1 LQNSN
6 LIIADSSE
14 LIVKGLRSIL
24 EPFVKN
30 EILFAV
36 NFIELKEII
45 KNLKNVFLVIDYTSQ
60 GFSLEEL
67 VELKNNYPKK
77 TFYYDESEVLN
88 NKGNFFEEILSKS
101 FFENE
106 KLIIISRSTDKIT
119 SIIEEILEK
128 KIDDLVL
135 ILNSGSL
142 EKRSKLRLLFEK
154 NKEIICIAFYEDNNQ
169 TLSSMAN
176 QFFRNNKIQISQQ
189 SINLIIN
196 RCRGDRQNLK
206 NELNKIESFIKNKKK
221 IEISEILQ
229 LTNLAENYSVTELV
243 DNCLAKNKNKTLNI
257 LNENNY
263 NLEDCIIV
271 IRTMLAKSKRLLK
284 LFQEIKIS
292 NNIDSAI
299 SSIKPPIFW
308 KDKQIVKDQIN
319 KWSYKK
325 IELLIF
331 RINEIELLIKKNS
344 SISLSVLSDF
354 IIEQASTASN

>member
-1 LQNSN
+1 M
-6 LIIADSSE
+6 IIKSFE
-14 LIVKGLRSIL
+14 LNKIDLKKNNFFLFYGENEGL
-24 EPFVKN
+24 K
-30 EILFAV
+30 
-36 NFIELKEII
+36 KEII
-45 KNLKNVFLVIDYTSQ
+45 ESNF
-60 GFSLEEL
+60 
-67 VELKNNYPKK
+67 KNNYPKK

-88 NKGNFFEEILSKS
+88 NKSNFFEEILSKS

-189 SINLIIN
+189 AINLIIN

-319 KWSYKK
+319 KWSHKN

>member
-1 LQNSN
+1 M
-6 LIIADSSE
+6 IIKSFE
-14 LIVKGLRSIL
+14 LNKIDFKKNNFFLFYGENEGL
-24 EPFVKN
+24 K
-30 EILFAV
+30 
-36 NFIELKEII
+36 KEII
-45 KNLKNVFLVIDYTSQ
+45 ENNF
-60 GFSLEEL
+60 
-67 VELKNNYPKK
+67 KNNYQKK
-77 TFYYDESEVLN
+77 TFYYDESEILN
-88 NKGNFFEEILSKS
+88 NKSNFFEEILSKS

-106 KLIIISRSTDKIT
+106 KLIIINRSTDKIT

-128 KIDDLVL
+128 KINDLVL

-169 TLSSMAN
+169 TLSSMAS

-189 SINLIIN
+189 AINLIIN

-206 NELNKIESFIKNKKK
+206 NELNKIESFIKNKKR

-308 KDKQIVKDQIN
+308 KDKKIVKDQIN
-319 KWSYKK
+319 KWSHKN

-344 SISLSVLSDF
+344 SISLTVLSDF

>member
-1 LQNSN
+1 M
-6 LIIADSSE
+6 IIKSFE
-14 LIVKGLRSIL
+14 LNKIDLKKNNFFLFYGENEGL
-24 EPFVKN
+24 K
-30 EILFAV
+30 
-36 NFIELKEII
+36 KEII
-45 KNLKNVFLVIDYTSQ
+45 ESNF
-60 GFSLEEL
+60 
-67 VELKNNYPKK
+67 KNNYPKK

-88 NKGNFFEEILSKS
+88 NKSNFFEEILSKS

-154 NKEIICIAFYEDNNQ
+154 NKKIICTAFYEDNNQ
-169 TLSSMAN
+169 TLSSLAS

-189 SINLIIN
+189 AINLIIN

-319 KWSYKK
+319 KWSHKN

>member
-1 LQNSN
+1 MIIKSFELNKIN
-6 LIIADSSE
+6 LKKNNFFLFYGE
-14 LIVKGLRSIL
+14 NEGL
-24 EPFVKN
+24 K
-30 EILFAV
+30 
-36 NFIELKEII
+36 KEII
-45 KNLKNVFLVIDYTSQ
+45 ESNF
-60 GFSLEEL
+60 
-67 VELKNNYPKK
+67 KNNYPKK

-169 TLSSMAN
+169 TLSSLAS

-189 SINLIIN
+189 AINLIIN

-319 KWSYKK
+319 KWSHKN

-331 RINEIELLIKKNS
+331 KINEIELLIKKNS

>member
-1 LQNSN
+1 MIIKSFELNKVN
-6 LIIADSSE
+6 LKKNNFFLFYGE
-14 LIVKGLRSIL
+14 NEGL
-24 EPFVKN
+24 K
-30 EILFAV
+30 
-36 NFIELKEII
+36 KEII
-45 KNLKNVFLVIDYTSQ
+45 ESNF
-60 GFSLEEL
+60 
-67 VELKNNYPKK
+67 KNNYPKK

-154 NKEIICIAFYEDNNQ
+154 NKKIICTAFYEDNNQ
-169 TLSSMAN
+169 TLSSLAS

-319 KWSYKK
+319 KWSYKN

>member
-1 LQNSN
+1 MIIKSFELNKVN
-6 LIIADSSE
+6 LKKNNFFLFYGE
-14 LIVKGLRSIL
+14 NEGL
-24 EPFVKN
+24 K
-30 EILFAV
+30 
-36 NFIELKEII
+36 KEII
-45 KNLKNVFLVIDYTSQ
+45 ESNF
-60 GFSLEEL
+60 
-67 VELKNNYPKK
+67 KNNYPKK

-263 NLEDCIIV
+263 SLEDCIIV

-344 SISLSVLSDF
+344 SLSLSVLSDF

>member
-1 LQNSN
+1 M
-6 LIIADSSE
+6 IIKSFE
-14 LIVKGLRSIL
+14 LNKIDLKKNNFFLFYGENEGL
-24 EPFVKN
+24 K
-30 EILFAV
+30 
-36 NFIELKEII
+36 KEII
-45 KNLKNVFLVIDYTSQ
+45 ESNF
-60 GFSLEEL
+60 
-67 VELKNNYPKK
+67 KNNYPKK

-88 NKGNFFEEILSKS
+88 NKSNFFEEILSKS

-128 KIDDLVL
+128 KINDLVL

-169 TLSSMAN
+169 TLSSIAS

-189 SINLIIN
+189 AINLIIN

-206 NELNKIESFIKNKKK
+206 NELNKIESFIKNKKR

-319 KWSYKK
+319 KWSHKN

>member
-1 LQNSN
+1 M
-6 LIIADSSE
+6 IIKSFE
-14 LIVKGLRSIL
+14 LNKIDLKKNNFFLFYGENEGL
-24 EPFVKN
+24 K
-30 EILFAV
+30 
-36 NFIELKEII
+36 KEII
-45 KNLKNVFLVIDYTSQ
+45 ESNF
-60 GFSLEEL
+60 
-67 VELKNNYPKK
+67 KNNYPKK

-88 NKGNFFEEILSKS
+88 NKSNFFEEILSKS

-189 SINLIIN
+189 AINLIIN

-206 NELNKIESFIKNKKK
+206 NELNKIESFIKNKKR

-319 KWSYKK
+319 KWSHKN

>member
-1 LQNSN
+1 M
-6 LIIADSSE
+6 IIKSFE
-14 LIVKGLRSIL
+14 LNKIDLKKNNFFLFYGENEGL
-24 EPFVKN
+24 K
-30 EILFAV
+30 
-36 NFIELKEII
+36 KEII
-45 KNLKNVFLVIDYTSQ
+45 ENNF
-60 GFSLEEL
+60 
-67 VELKNNYPKK
+67 KNNYSKK
-77 TFYYDESEVLN
+77 TFYYDESEILN
-88 NKGNFFEEILSKS
+88 NKDNFFDEILSKS

-128 KIDDLVL
+128 KINDLVL

-154 NKEIICIAFYEDNNQ
+154 NKEIICTPFYEDNNQ
-169 TLSSMAN
+169 TLSSMAS

-189 SINLIIN
+189 AINLIIN

-206 NELNKIESFIKNKKK
+206 NELNKIESFIKNKKR

-319 KWSYKK
+319 KWSHKN

>member
-1 LQNSN
+1 M
-6 LIIADSSE
+6 IIKSFE
-14 LIVKGLRSIL
+14 LNKIDLKKNNFFLFYGENEGL
-24 EPFVKN
+24 K
-30 EILFAV
+30 
-36 NFIELKEII
+36 KEII
-45 KNLKNVFLVIDYTSQ
+45 ESNF
-60 GFSLEEL
+60 
-67 VELKNNYPKK
+67 KNNYPKK

-154 NKEIICIAFYEDNNQ
+154 NKKIICTAFYEDNNQ
-169 TLSSMAN
+169 TLSSLAS

-189 SINLIIN
+189 AINLIIN

-319 KWSYKK
+319 KWSHKK

>member
-1 LQNSN
+1 M
-6 LIIADSSE
+6 IIKSFE
-14 LIVKGLRSIL
+14 LNKIDLKKNNFFLFYGENEGL
-24 EPFVKN
+24 K
-30 EILFAV
+30 
-36 NFIELKEII
+36 KEII
-45 KNLKNVFLVIDYTSQ
+45 ESNF
-60 GFSLEEL
+60 
-67 VELKNNYPKK
+67 KNNYPKK

-189 SINLIIN
+189 AINLIIN

>member
-1 LQNSN
+1 M
-6 LIIADSSE
+6 IIKSFE
-14 LIVKGLRSIL
+14 LNKVDLKKNNFFLFYGENEGL
-24 EPFVKN
+24 K
-30 EILFAV
+30 
-36 NFIELKEII
+36 KEII
-45 KNLKNVFLVIDYTSQ
+45 ESNF
-60 GFSLEEL
+60 
-67 VELKNNYPKK
+67 KNNYPKK

-154 NKEIICIAFYEDNNQ
+154 NKEIICVAFYEDNNQ
-169 TLSSMAN
+169 TLSSMAS

-319 KWSYKK
+319 KWSHKN

>member
-1 LQNSN
+1 M
-6 LIIADSSE
+6 IIKSFE
-14 LIVKGLRSIL
+14 LNKIDLKKNNFFLFYGENEGL
-24 EPFVKN
+24 K
-30 EILFAV
+30 
-36 NFIELKEII
+36 KEII
-45 KNLKNVFLVIDYTSQ
+45 ENNF
-60 GFSLEEL
+60 
-67 VELKNNYPKK
+67 KNNYPKK

-88 NKGNFFEEILSKS
+88 NKSNFFEEILSKS

-119 SIIEEILEK
+119 SVIEEILEK
-128 KIDDLVL
+128 KINDLVL

-169 TLSSMAN
+169 TLSSMAS

-189 SINLIIN
+189 AINLIIN

-206 NELNKIESFIKNKKK
+206 NELNKIESFIKNKKR

-319 KWSYKK
+319 KWSHKN

-344 SISLSVLSDF
+344 SIALSVLSDF
-354 IIEQASTASN
+354 IIEQASVASN

>member
-1 LQNSN
+1 M
-6 LIIADSSE
+6 IIKSFEFNKIDLKKNNFFLFFGE
-14 LIVKGLRSIL
+14 NEGL
-24 EPFVKN
+24 K
-30 EILFAV
+30 
-36 NFIELKEII
+36 KEII
-45 KNLKNVFLVIDYTSQ
+45 ESNF
-60 GFSLEEL
+60 
-67 VELKNNYPKK
+67 KNNYPKK

-88 NKGNFFEEILSKS
+88 NKSNFFEEILSKS

-106 KLIIISRSTDKIT
+106 KLIIINRSTDKIT
-119 SIIEEILEK
+119 SIIEEIQEK
-128 KIDDLVL
+128 KINDLVL

-169 TLSSMAN
+169 TLSSLAS

-189 SINLIIN
+189 AINLIIN

-206 NELNKIESFIKNKKK
+206 NEINKIESFIKNKKR

-319 KWSYKK
+319 K
-325 IELLIF
+325 
-331 RINEIELLIKKNS
+331 
-344 SISLSVLSDF
+344 
-354 IIEQASTASN
+354 

>member
-1 LQNSN
+1 M
-6 LIIADSSE
+6 IIKSFE
-14 LIVKGLRSIL
+14 LNKIDLKKNNFFLFYGENEGL
-24 EPFVKN
+24 K
-30 EILFAV
+30 
-36 NFIELKEII
+36 KEII
-45 KNLKNVFLVIDYTSQ
+45 ESNF
-60 GFSLEEL
+60 
-67 VELKNNYPKK
+67 KNNYPKK

-88 NKGNFFEEILSKS
+88 NKSNFFEEILSKS

-154 NKEIICIAFYEDNNQ
+154 NKEIICTAFYEDNNQ
-169 TLSSMAN
+169 TLSSLAS

-189 SINLIIN
+189 AINLIIN

-319 KWSYKK
+319 KWSHKN
-325 IELLIF
+325 IGLLIF

>member
-1 LQNSN
+1 M
-6 LIIADSSE
+6 IIKSFE
-14 LIVKGLRSIL
+14 LNKIDLKKNNFFLFYGENEGL
-24 EPFVKN
+24 K
-30 EILFAV
+30 
-36 NFIELKEII
+36 KEII
-45 KNLKNVFLVIDYTSQ
+45 ESNF
-60 GFSLEEL
+60 
-67 VELKNNYPKK
+67 KNNYPKK

-88 NKGNFFEEILSKS
+88 NKSNFFEEILSKS

-154 NKEIICIAFYEDNNQ
+154 NKEIICTAFYEDNNQ
-169 TLSSMAN
+169 TLSSLAS

-189 SINLIIN
+189 AINLIIN

-206 NELNKIESFIKNKKK
+206 NELNKIESFIKNKKR

-319 KWSYKK
+319 KWSHKK

>member
-1 LQNSN
+1 MIIKSFELNKVN
-6 LIIADSSE
+6 LKKNNFFLFYGE
-14 LIVKGLRSIL
+14 NEGL
-24 EPFVKN
+24 K
-30 EILFAV
+30 
-36 NFIELKEII
+36 KEII
-45 KNLKNVFLVIDYTSQ
+45 ESNF
-60 GFSLEEL
+60 
-67 VELKNNYPKK
+67 KNNYPKK

-206 NELNKIESFIKNKKK
+206 NELNKIENFIKNKKR

-319 KWSYKK
+319 KWSHKN

-344 SISLSVLSDF
+344 SLSLSVLSDF

>member
-1 LQNSN
+1 M
-6 LIIADSSE
+6 IIKSFE
-14 LIVKGLRSIL
+14 LNKVDLKKNNFFLFYGENEGL
-24 EPFVKN
+24 K
-30 EILFAV
+30 
-36 NFIELKEII
+36 KEII
-45 KNLKNVFLVIDYTSQ
+45 ENNFKK
-60 GFSLEEL
+60 
-67 VELKNNYPKK
+67 NYPKK

-88 NKGNFFEEILSKS
+88 NKSNFFEEILSKS

-169 TLSSMAN
+169 TLSSLAS

-189 SINLIIN
+189 AINLIIN

-319 KWSYKK
+319 KWSHKN

-331 RINEIELLIKKNS
+331 KINEIELLIKKNS

>member
-1 LQNSN
+1 M
-6 LIIADSSE
+6 IIKSFE
-14 LIVKGLRSIL
+14 LNKIDLKKNNFFLFYGENEGL
-24 EPFVKN
+24 K
-30 EILFAV
+30 
-36 NFIELKEII
+36 KEII
-45 KNLKNVFLVIDYTSQ
+45 ESNF
-60 GFSLEEL
+60 
-67 VELKNNYPKK
+67 KNNYPKK

-169 TLSSMAN
+169 TLSSLAS

-319 KWSYKK
+319 KWSHKN

-331 RINEIELLIKKNS
+331 KINEIELLIKKNS